1 MESIF
6 QEPPA
11 IFTADTTNKRNLLLL
26 AQLRWLAVGGQVVTI
41 VFVHFRLGIALPLT
55 PMAGVIYFL
64 IALNVVTLLRRRN
77 HSDVTNTELFL
88 VLMLDVAALT
98 AQLYLSGGASNPF
111 ISVYLLQVIIGA
123 VLLEAWSVWTLVTIT
138 SACYIWLTTSYHEIG
153 LSGRD
158 SGTGPSPGVFDLH
171 IYGMFIC
178 FVLVAVLLVI
188 FITRINQ
195 NLRNRDL
202 RLAALRQ
209 QSLEEEHIVRMG
221 LLASGAA
228 HELGTPLGTISV
240 ILGDWAR
247 MPNMINDR
255 DAVAEIEEMEIALAR
270 CKEIV
275 SRILVS
281 SGQARG
287 EGAERT
293 TRVKFFDRVVVEWQE
308 ARAPR
313 VLEYTNRLGSDYEI
327 ASDTVLKQILVNVF
341 DNAFEASPDW
351 LKIDISER
359 DGMTTVRVS
368 DRGAGFSADMLA
380 ALGKPYQTT
389 KSQPGRGLGLFLV
402 VNVMRKLGGSV
413 TAVNNRGK
421 GATVELRLP
430 MIQLAL

>member
-1 MESIF
+1 
-6 QEPPA
+6 
-11 IFTADTTNKRNLLLL
+11 
-26 AQLRWLAVGGQVVTI
+26 
-41 VFVHFRLGIALPLT
+41 
-55 PMAGVIYFL
+55 
-64 IALNVVTLLRRRN
+64 
-77 HSDVTNTELFL
+77 
-88 VLMLDVAALT
+88 
-98 AQLYLSGGASNPF
+98 
-111 ISVYLLQVIIGA
+111 
-123 VLLEAWSVWTLVTIT
+123 
-138 SACYIWLTTSYHEIG
+138 
-153 LSGRD
+153 
-158 SGTGPSPGVFDLH
+158 
-171 IYGMFIC
+171 
-178 FVLVAVLLVI
+178 
-188 FITRINQ
+188 
-195 NLRNRDL
+195 
-202 RLAALRQ
+202 
-209 QSLEEEHIVRMG
+209 
-221 LLASGAA
+221 
-228 HELGTPLGTISV
+228 
-240 ILGDWAR
+240 
-247 MPNMINDR
+247 MPKMIDDR
-255 DAVAEIEEMEIALAR
+255 DAAAEIEEMEIALAR

-287 EGAERT
+287 EGTERT

-351 LKIDISER
+351 LKIEISEQ

-402 VNVMRKLGGSV
+402 VNVLRKLGGSV